1 MPKLAWKHESAT
13 GKLRLTIEATPGPLG
28 ARLWV
33 SIEAAPGP
41 LGARLWVAQTPT
53 QDFRTATWKEQ
64 AVTFS
69 NGIVVGEVTPPEK
82 GYLAFYGEVDY
93 EIDGVKY
100 HLCTQ
105 VRTTE

>member
-1 MPKLAWKHESAT
+1 
-13 GKLRLTIEATPGPLG
+13 
-28 ARLWV
+28 
-33 SIEAAPGP
+33 
-41 LGARLWVAQTPT
+41 VAQTPT

-100 HLCTQ
+100 HLSTQ